1 MKNPTI
7 SMVDLKG
14 QYQKI
19 KNEIDSEISKVIDST
34 AFINGPIV
42 KEFQQNLAEYMGC
55 RHVITCGNG
64 TDALQIS
71 MMALGLQPGDEVITT
86 PFTFI
91 ATVEVVALLGLTP
104 VFVDVRPDTYNID
117 VTKIEAAITP
127 RTKAIVPVHLFGQC
141 ADMERIM
148 EIADK
153 HGLYVIEDACQAI
166 GAEVTFRDG
175 SRRKAGTIGT
185 IGCTSFFPSKN
196 LGCYGD
202 GGAIF
207 TNDDDIATR
216 LRGIAN
222 HGSFVKYHHDLVGVN
237 SRLDSIQAAIL
248 NVKLRYLDS
257 YNSARQKAAATYC
270 RLLSDG
276 AGITLPSV
284 APFTTHVFHQFTLC
298 LDESI
303 DRAQVQEKL
312 KAAGIPSMVYYPV
325 PIHEQKAFAKFGC
338 KTGDYPVAEKLCRTV
353 LSLPMHT
360 EMTEEMQKY
369 ITDNLKDAVSSRR
382 TIRIIGIT
390 GTLGAGKGT
399 VVEYLKEKYGFVH
412 FSVRD
417 FLKEEVLRRGME
429 PNRDSFTQVA
439 NELRAAH
446 SPSYVTDCLYER
458 AAQQPHDAVIESIR
472 TPGEI
477 DSLQAKGNFRLWA
490 VDADSEIRY
499 RRAVLRNS
507 ETDHVTYETF
517 LANERREM
525 TSTDPNK
532 QNLSV
537 CISRADTVLQN
548 NGDLA
553 ALYQAVD
560 EVMQEIPKKH

>member
-1 MKNPTI
+1 
-7 SMVDLKG
+7 MVDLKG

-19 KNEIDSEISKVIDST
+19 KKEIDNEISKVIDST
-34 AFINGPIV
+34 AFINGPVV
-42 KEFQQNLAEYMGC
+42 KEFQQNLADYMGC
-55 RHVITCGNG
+55 KHVVTCGNG
-64 TDALQIS
+64 TDALQIA

-104 VFVDVRPDTYNID
+104 VFVDVYPDTYNINLSQ
-117 VTKIEAAITP
+117 IEAAITP

-148 EIADK
+148 EIAEC

-166 GAEVTFRDG
+166 GAEVTFRNG
-175 SRRKAGTIGT
+175 RRCKAGTIGT

-207 TNDDDIATR
+207 TNDDNIAAK

-248 NVKLRYLDS
+248 NVKLRYLDNYTTS
-257 YNSARQKAAATYC
+257 RQKAAATYQ
-270 RLLSDG
+270 RLLSDCVG
-276 AGITLPSV
+276 VTLPFT
-284 APFTTHVFHQFTLC
+284 APFTTHVFHQFTLR
-298 LDESI
+298 LDENV
-303 DRAQVQEKL
+303 DRALVQEKL

-325 PIHEQKAFAKFGC
+325 PIHEQKAFANLGC
-338 KTGDYPVAEKLCRTV
+338 KAGDYPVAEKLARTV

-360 EMTEEMQKY
+360 EMTAEMQQY
-369 ITDNLKDAVSSRR
+369 IVDNLKDAIKASRS
-382 TIRIIGIT
+382 ICIIGIT

-417 FLKEEVLRRGME
+417 FLKEQVLRRGME
-429 PNRDSFTQVA
+429 LNRDSFTQVA

-458 AAQQPHDAVIESIR
+458 AAQQSHDAVIESIR

-477 DSLQAKGNFRLWA
+477 DALQAKGNFQLWA
-490 VDADSEIRY
+490 VDADPEIRY
-499 RRAVLRNS
+499 KRAVLRNS
-507 ETDHVTYETF
+507 ETDHVSYETF
-517 LANERREM
+517 LANEQREM
-525 TSTDPNK
+525 TSSDPNK
-532 QNLSV
+532 QNLST
-537 CISRADTVLQN
+537 CIARADVVLQN
-548 NGDLA
+548 NGDRES
-553 ALYQAVD
+553 LYQEVD
-560 EVMQEIPKKH
+560 RIMLE